1 MTQEKD
7 IAAKIFLGKPE
18 HFADLYNGACFNGN
32 QIIHAEDLVPLD
44 SAQEYL
50 PGKTD
55 AAKRSVRRNRDII
68 KKAALGADFLILACE
83 NQEHVH
89 YAMVIRN
96 MLYDAMNYADQ
107 VKQLQ
112 RNYKQTGKYG
122 TAEEFL
128 SGMKKKDKLHPV
140 FTLVVYFGEKPWDGN
155 LNLHDMLHLSG
166 DLEKFL
172 PYLPNYKLN
181 VLDVKRIAHL
191 EYFQTDLR
199 EVFGIIKYADDK
211 CQMKAHV
218 EKNRIRY
225 SKLLRETIE
234 IIFILLGEDSKME
247 EIIEQ
252 AQVNDKEE
260 YDMCKAFEDMR
271 SEGRMEGRVEGRV
284 EGERMFAELTLHLI
298 NDNRTIDLKKAVT
311 DKDIRENLYQEYSL
325 A

>member
-107 VKQLQ
+107 VK
-112 RNYKQTGKYG
+112 
-122 TAEEFL
+122 
-128 SGMKKKDKLHPV
+128 
-140 FTLVVYFGEKPWDGN
+140 
-155 LNLHDMLHLSG
+155 LSG

-260 YDMCKAFEDMR
+260 YDMCKAFEDIR